1 MRRMLEFSFKFND
14 FLAFGLLAKAM
25 RAIIPGVAHSP
36 PTIEPSLNFL
46 SFNFCFNSYVNA
58 LFIFSISISIAKAEL
73 LKPNSDIKPDRV
85 IEIQLSGLQ
94 NNDLI
99 YKDSGIEQTWNFAH
113 PNNKKVTGPLDK
125 FKRMIKGDSYQM
137 MINHLSHTITKLG
150 SGENWAQ
157 FEVILLDKDKIY
169 HKFNWQVEKYETDG
183 PLKDCWL
190 TTMVSSPIPLGSS
203 I

>member
-1 MRRMLEFSFKFND
+1 MLKK
-14 FLAFGLLAKAM
+14 LQ
-25 RAIIPGVAHSP
+25 I
-36 PTIEPSLNFL
+36 
-46 SFNFCFNSYVNA
+46 
-58 LFIFSISISIAKAEL
+58 IFSILFFFFVSVPISKAEL
-73 LKPNSDIKPDRV
+73 LKPNSNIKPDKV

-94 NNDLI
+94 NNDLV

-113 PNNKKVTGPLDK
+113 PSNKKVTGPLDK

-169 HKFNWQVEKYETDG
+169 HKFNWQVEKYLLDG

-190 TTMVSSPIPLGSS
+190 TTMVSNPISLGSS